1 MKPIIRTFFSFY
13 IITSLT
19 LGSVGIELFR
29 HVCLSHSFNS
39 VSIVDKPTCDHHN
52 YQTSLVNDCCSEVTN
67 QTLCCE
73 DYDNFHTDSVLIITN
88 TEQCCESSSELK
100 KIEEI
105 LTNPFEKKV
114 LIRFVNFVNV
124 QISDLS
130 ETKSELE
137 FNNQNN
143 FLPPAGY
150 GRNFLNSI
158 HQLKI
163 DTPVC

>member
-1 MKPIIRTFFSFY
+1 MKTIIKIFFSFY
-13 IITSLT
+13 IIISLT

-29 HVCLSHSFNS
+29 HVCLSHSFKS
-39 VSIVDKPTCDHHN
+39 ISIVDKPTCDHHN
-52 YQTSLVNDCCSEVTN
+52 YQTNLVNDCCSEVIK
-67 QTLCCE
+67 QTFCCE
-73 DYDNFHTDSVLIITN
+73 DYDNFYSDSVLIITKS
-88 TEQCCESSSELK
+88 EQCCESSSELK
-100 KIEEI
+100 KIEELLI
-105 LTNPFEKKV
+105 NSFEKKV
-114 LIRFVNFVNV
+114 LIRFVNFVNI

-130 ETKSELE
+130 DSISELE

-143 FLPPAGY
+143 YLPPAGY